1 MSAEHTTADL
11 AEALR
16 ISPTVRLGDDVEPG
30 WRDAIAAWARS
41 RDLEITG
48 PEVTGRA
55 ATLAITTTPGNA
67 AGAAWVHSPYAGVE
81 HLAPALPG
89 HVLLTRTTGTMPQRI
104 AEYVLAWVL
113 AERWQTA
120 RYVADSASAT
130 WDPSDPPAP
139 PGRNG
144 TVVVGTGAMG
154 TAIARTLATL
164 GHHVTGLSRS
174 GRPDAPFD
182 AVLPLGGT
190 PDPSAL
196 DGLDGPGVDVLVLA
210 LPHTPQTTGL
220 ITPEFLRAFDGVH
233 LVNIGRGSAVR
244 TDTLLDA
251 IATGHVRHA
260 TLDVTEE
267 EPLGPSS
274 PLWRRPEVTITPH
287 VSGLTLPSDVVAGL
301 DAALSQV
308 RAGVRPTSAVALD
321 RGY

>member
-1 MSAEHTTADL
+1 MSTEHTIAAL
-11 AEALR
+11 AEALL
-16 ISPTVRLGDDVEPG
+16 ISPTVHLGDDVEAG
-30 WRDAIAAWARS
+30 WRDAITSWVRS
-41 RDLEITG
+41 QGLETTE
-48 PEVTGRA
+48 PATAERA
-55 ATLAITTTPGNA
+55 ATLAITTKPGNA
-67 AGAAWVHSPYAGVE
+67 VGAAWVHSPYAGVE

-130 WDPSDPPAP
+130 WDPSDPPRP

-144 TVVVGTGAMG
+144 AVVVGTGAMG
-154 TAIARTLATL
+154 TAIAQTLAAV

-174 GRPDAPFD
+174 GRPDDAFD
-182 AVLPLGGT
+182 AVLPLAGALGS
-190 PDPSAL
+190 SA
-196 DGLDGPGVDVLVLA
+196 LDGPGVDVLVLA
-210 LPHTPQTTGL
+210 LPHTPQTAGV
-220 ITPEFLRAFDGVH
+220 ITPKLLRAFDGVH
-233 LVNIGRGSAVR
+233 LINIGRGSAVR
-244 TDTLLDA
+244 TDTVLES

-260 TLDVTEE
+260 TLDVTEQ

-274 PLWRRPEVTITPH
+274 PLWRRPEVTVTPH

-301 DAALSQV
+301 DAALTQI
-308 RAGVRPTSAVALD
+308 RTGVRPASAVAPD